1 VIVETVTAA
10 PADEPRP
17 DASAEPRVER
27 SAIVVPIRLPAAL
40 GRLRER
46 EVEVARLGVPA
57 HVSILSPFVP
67 VATLDRRVSAT
78 VSEIVART
86 TAFDVTFS
94 AVRRWETS
102 ELGPGVVWL
111 APEPAAP
118 FVALTRAIWAEFPE
132 HPPYGREDDDLEAH
146 LTLAIDDPSRFDA
159 AEAEARQ
166 LLPFRRHVNTVA
178 LLVEGPDGRWRTR
191 RRYSLG

>member
-1 VIVETVTAA
+1 VATEAGARGTA
-10 PADEPRP
+10 
-17 DASAEPRVER
+17 SGGR
-27 SAIVVPIRLPAAL
+27 SAIVVPIRLPAGL

-57 HVSILSPFVP
+57 HVTILSPFVP
-67 VATLDRRVSAT
+67 VARLDRGVSAT
-78 VSEIVART
+78 VAEIVART
-86 TAFDVTFS
+86 RAFDVDFS
-94 AVRRWETS
+94 QVHRWGPS
-102 ELGPGVVWL
+102 DHGPGVVWL
-111 APEPAAP
+111 APAPAEP

-146 LTLAIDDPSRFDA
+146 LTIAIDDPARFDA
-159 AEAEARQ
+159 AAIEAQRW
-166 LLPFRRHVNTVA
+166 LPFGRHVNTVA